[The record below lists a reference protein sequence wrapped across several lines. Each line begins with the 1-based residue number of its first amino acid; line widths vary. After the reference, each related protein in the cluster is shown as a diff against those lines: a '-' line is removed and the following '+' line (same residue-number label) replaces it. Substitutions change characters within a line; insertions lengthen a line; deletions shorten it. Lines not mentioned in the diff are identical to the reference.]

1 MDYVLNDGNEALNT
15 HTDAHLGV
23 PMPASFE
30 SVPSSLVA
38 DVHVLYVSLCV
49 YAMVFICVF
58 HSHHLK
64 PIRVSNYRLV
74 VDQ

>member
-1 MDYVLNDGNEALNT
+1 MDYVLSDGNEALNT

-23 PMPASFE
+23 PMPAFFE
-30 SVPSSLVA
+30 SVPSSIVA
-38 DVHVLYVSLCV
+38 HVHVLYVSARV

-64 PIRVSNYRLV
+64 HIRVSNYRLV